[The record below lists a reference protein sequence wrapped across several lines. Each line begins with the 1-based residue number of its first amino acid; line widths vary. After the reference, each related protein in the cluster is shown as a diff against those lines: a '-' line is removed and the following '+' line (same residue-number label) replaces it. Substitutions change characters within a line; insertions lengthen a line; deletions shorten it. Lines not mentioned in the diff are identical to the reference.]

1 MIHHKKRKKKKIHK
15 NIVLVLVLTTSHRT
29 VMQHFIKSPHKY
41 ILKRGT
47 GSERLF
53 HKAANKYLFPKF
65 RGSNEHLQ
73 FYI

>member
-1 MIHHKKRKKKKIHK
+1 MIHHKKEKKKIHK
-15 NIVLVLVLTTSHRT
+15 NTVLVLVLTTSHRT